1 MRQFDAHPAELL
13 KKLKWVEA
21 EDSEVDNEVEAAAI
35 MPDHVKCMMQHAA
48 TADSHVKFL
57 SNQGWEM
64 TANQ

>member
-1 MRQFDAHPAELL
+1 MLQFDAHPAERL

-21 EDSEVDNEVEAAAI
+21 EDSEAGKEVEAPPMAEA
-35 MPDHVKCMMQHAA
+35 HVKCMMQHAA

-57 SNQGWEM
+57 SNQGWGM